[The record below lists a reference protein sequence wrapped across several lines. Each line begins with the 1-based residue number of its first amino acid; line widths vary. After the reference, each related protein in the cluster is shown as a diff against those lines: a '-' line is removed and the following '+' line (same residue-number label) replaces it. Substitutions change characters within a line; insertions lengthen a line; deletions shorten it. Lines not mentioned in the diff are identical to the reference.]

1 MSPESSADRMSGGGE
16 VTQKLTTES
25 GGLGRSHLSRS
36 RQTDTGVGDWS
47 RLRRKDELE
56 TFPHL

>member
-1 MSPESSADRMSGGGE
+1 M
-16 VTQKLTTES
+16 TQKLTTES
-25 GGLGRSHLSRS
+25 GGLGRNHLSRS